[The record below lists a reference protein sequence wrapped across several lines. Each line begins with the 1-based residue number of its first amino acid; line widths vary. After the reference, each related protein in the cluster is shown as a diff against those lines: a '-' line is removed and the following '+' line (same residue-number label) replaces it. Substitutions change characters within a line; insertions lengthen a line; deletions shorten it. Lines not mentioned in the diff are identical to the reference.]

1 MEVSWKRRKSCVQKS
16 NGSGIARVRW
26 LFPVLPV
33 AVFLICWQVLSSA
46 NLINHSLFPAPTE
59 IVDELVAL
67 HLRELPTRSL
77 LLSHI
82 GATLQR
88 ALMASLIGVLFGI
101 LVGIF
106 MGTSRLVYRFFDPLI
121 TVLMPIPGIAMAPL
135 FIVWLG
141 FGDPT
146 IVALGAIATFF
157 PLAYNT
163 AAGVRSID
171 IQLVRAAQI
180 MGANRTATLFRVYF
194 PWAAGYV
201 LTGIKLGLARC
212 WRTVIAVEFIAAANW
227 GLGYMIWDAAEY
239 LRAGI
244 VYGGI
249 GLLIILYFAIEKGF
263 IHTLEKNTL
272 EKWGM
277 IRR

>member
-1 MEVSWKRRKSCVQKS
+1 MPNDRLR
-16 NGSGIARVRW
+16 AVRIKW
-26 LFPVLPV
+26 VLPLFPVI
-33 AVFLICWQVLSSA
+33 AFLVGWQVLSNV
-46 NLINHSLFPAPTE
+46 NLINSALFPPPTK

-82 GATLQR
+82 GATLRR
-88 ALMASLIGVLFGI
+88 ALMASLMGIILGVLFGI
-101 LVGIF
+101 A
-106 MGTSRLVYRFFDPLI
+106 MGTSKWIYSFLDPLI

-141 FGDPT
+141 FGNPT

-163 AAGVRSID
+163 AAGVRSVD
-171 IQLVRAAQI
+171 VQLVRAAEM
-180 MGANRTATLFRVYF
+180 MGAGKASVILGVYL

-201 LTGIKLGLARC
+201 LTGLKLGLARC

-239 LRAGI
+239 LRAAI

-249 GLLIILYFAIEKGF
+249 ALLIVLYVVVERGLINL
-263 IHTLEKNTL
+263 LEKSTV